1 MKCDLNGWGNLSR
14 QFKSEAHFKAVAA
27 ELFGENFDATEV
39 VNENY
44 LLDGKE
50 IAALFEYL
58 GTPLE
63 LKRKVLSE
71 IISKRVYSGISTG
84 IAELK
89 QLFCAVYSEV
99 RFEVPCIDLRTLSK
113 FHGES
118 ETLHRFIK
126 CNSEK
131 TVDLAIPPFAA
142 VCRINDELSAREL
155 SLPCGSLIIIDMV
168 HPAVT
173 DEFCLCL
180 NRSGSFSFGCD
191 TTSDGD
197 LLWKTPVLRLHL
209 IPLQQ

>member
-1 MKCDLNGWGNLSR
+1 MKRSVFLILM
-14 QFKSEAHFKAVAA
+14 VMI
-27 ELFGENFDATEV
+27 
-39 VNENY
+39 
-44 LLDGKE
+44 LLISGCNVKE
-50 IAALFEYL
+50 EEEI
-58 GTPLE
+58 TP
-63 LKRKVLSE
+63 
-71 IISKRVYSGISTG
+71 
-84 IAELK
+84 
-89 QLFCAVYSEV
+89 
-99 RFEVPCIDLRTLSK
+99 
-113 FHGES
+113 
-118 ETLHRFIK
+118 
-126 CNSEK
+126 NSEK

-191 TTSDGD
+191 TASDGD